1 MEIYDTGNEYADAEK
16 EIRESVIQISNK
28 YELGKKD
35 TVAILTY
42 LTHDILSI
50 REPAVGRKDG

>member
-1 MEIYDTGNEYADAEK
+1 MEYREAEK

-35 TVAILTY
+35 TVAILAY

-50 REPAVGRKDG
+50 KDE